1 MLTNLVL
8 TKTEKLCQ
16 QFSFKGTCSNIS
28 YVCSM
33 IVLSNDS
40 AKITF
45 SIEEMEWFIDV
56 DIEFYNT
63 LDGKIKKV
71 RKEDIFDQEKSQ
83 ILYLRKKVLR
93 SFRKTTRDKLLGDML
108 DEYIAIVHNILIEQ
122 I

>member
-16 QFSFKGTCSNIS
+16 QFSFKRTCSNIS

-83 ILYLRKKVLR
+83 ILYLRKKYYVL
-93 SFRKTTRDKLLGDML
+93 FVKLL
-108 DEYIAIVHNILIEQ
+108 EISYWEIC
-122 I
+122 

>member
-16 QFSFKGTCSNIS
+16 QFSFKRTCSNIS